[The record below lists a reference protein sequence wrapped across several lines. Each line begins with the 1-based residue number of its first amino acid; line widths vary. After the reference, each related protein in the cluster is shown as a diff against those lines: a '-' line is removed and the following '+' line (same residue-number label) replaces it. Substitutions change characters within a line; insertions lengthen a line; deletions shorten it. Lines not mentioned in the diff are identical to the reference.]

1 MRDWIASYIGAQKA
15 ALDSIPVEQVESVIL
30 KLKEAHTEGRQIFV
44 FGNGGS
50 ASNSSH
56 FVTDLGKGSSDA
68 LGKRFKVLSLNDL
81 SLIHI

>member
-1 MRDWIASYIGAQKA
+1 MRDWIASYIEAQKA

-30 KLKEAHTEGRQIFV
+30 KLKEAHAEGRQIFV

-56 FVTDLGKGSSDA
+56 FVTDLG
-68 LGKRFKVLSLNDL
+68 
-81 SLIHI
+81 

>member
-1 MRDWIASYIGAQKA
+1 MRDWIASYIEAQKA

-30 KLKEAHTEGRQIFV
+30 KLKEAHAEGRQIFV

-56 FVTDLGKGSSDA
+56 F
-68 LGKRFKVLSLNDL
+68 
-81 SLIHI
+81 